1 MSTFGGLMEEYQS
14 ISIDRFDGANLN
26 SSVFMLSHN
35 HKGTWSTVTAMLFTR
50 APCYC
55 GMVEKALELYLA
67 IVCTYIRKYGCILRP

>member
-35 HKGTWSTVTAMLFTR
+35 HKGTWSAVTAMLFTR
-50 APCYC
+50 VVCRS
-55 GMVEKALELYLA
+55 GMGGRAQELYLA
-67 IVCTYIRKYGCILRP
+67 IPYVHTYASMDV